1 MAEQD
6 LLSSSHLKKLEA
18 QSIYVIR
25 EVAAELEQP
34 ALLFSGGK
42 DSAVMAHLAKRAFY
56 PAAIPFPALHVDTGH
71 NFPEVI
77 EFRDKFLKGLGM
89 RLVVVSL
96 PELIESGRVVEPE
109 GATTRNRLQGQA
121 LVDAVGE
128 HGFDALFGGGRRDE
142 DKARAKERV
151 FSLRDEFGQW
161 DPRDQR
167 PELWSLHNTTVSN
180 GQNLRVFPLSD
191 WTEADIWQY
200 IDEYEVEL
208 PALYYAH
215 QRWCSSA
222 TACSSPKAPSSK
234 WPTAK
239 RPSSA
244 TVRFRTVGDMT
255 CTGAVESTAGS
266 PKRSSPNWWTPGS
279 ANAARPAPTTS
290 SPSRRWRIAS
300 VRGTSDAGDSCSR
313 FATAGSVD
321 DGKSTLIGRLL
332 YDTESIF
339 DDQIEAV
346 EKASEPRGDDY
357 VNLALL
363 TDGLRAEREQG
374 ITIDVAYR
382 YFATPAAQV
391 HHRRHPGHVQYTRN
405 MVTGASTADLALIL
419 VDARNGLPSRP
430 AGTRSWSPSSAFR
443 TW

>member
-42 DSAVMAHLAKRAFY
+42 DSAVMAHLARRAFY

-96 PELIESGRVVEPE
+96 PDLIESGRVVEPE

-151 FSLRDEFGQW
+151 VSLRDEFGQW

-215 QRWCSSA
+215 QRSVFQRDGMFLA
-222 TACSSPKAPSSK
+222 EGPFLKMADGEQTEQ
-234 WPTAK
+234 
-239 RPSSA
+239 RE
-244 TVRFRTVGDMT
+244 VRFRTVGDMT

-266 PKRSSPNWWTPGS
+266 PKE
-279 ANAARPAPTTS
+279 
-290 SPSRRWRIAS
+290 
-300 VRGTSDAGDSCSR
+300 V
-313 FATAGSVD
+313 
-321 DGKSTLIGRLL
+321 
-332 YDTESIF
+332 
-339 DDQIEAV
+339 
-346 EKASEPRGDDY
+346 
-357 VNLALL
+357 LA
-363 TDGLRAEREQG
+363 E
-374 ITIDVAYR
+374 
-382 YFATPAAQV
+382 
-391 HHRRHPGHVQYTRN
+391 
-405 MVTGASTADLALIL
+405 L
-419 VDARNGLPSRP
+419 VDARLSERG
-430 AGTRSWSPSSAFR
+430 ATRADDKFAESAMEDRKREGYF
-443 TW
+443 